1 MNIYV
6 LLVASKDSLI
16 NNFYFLAQKT
26 EEEKAI
32 LSVTVLGNP
41 NQEAQLL
48 KRLKLEFSALCA
60 IELGDFLKSYYIEN
74 ALPTYKKMRSLPR
87 PEQIQPNAER
97 GVFHAGDYMLYPS
110 LNAAMKS
117 GRLAAE
123 AADRYLA
130 LL

>member
-1 MNIYV
+1 
-6 LLVASKDSLI
+6 
-16 NNFYFLAQKT
+16 
-26 EEEKAI
+26 

-60 IELGDFLKSYYIEN
+60 IELGSCLKSYYIEN

-87 PEQIQPNAER
+87 PDQIQPNAEK